1 MKFSKLS
8 GAEKAAILLLCLGEE
23 ASAKVFEELT
33 DAEVRLISRHMMSI
47 EHVPTE
53 MALEAMSKFKKT
65 QQQYAGIFVEG
76 NQFVKKAISASSNKE
91 RAEMLMEQVVS
102 GNESRPL
109 ETIAMMHPKMVAS
122 LLGSEH
128 PQTVALIL
136 STQKSE
142 FSGKVLSFLSD
153 ELKFDV
159 IYRIAKIENV
169 SPEVIAQ
176 IEDALQREIGFVVN
190 KEQQQVGGVDKVV
203 EIFHRMDKG
212 ADRNILDRIEETD
225 PEVAEAIRKKMFT
238 FEDLEGLDNR
248 SLQMIMREVN
258 NDTLTLALKTATD
271 KVKAKIFGNIS
282 NRAAEMIQED
292 LEAMGPVRL
301 SEVESRQQDIV
312 KIALKLEEEGQL
324 IIPGRGGEDALV

>member
-1 MKFSKLS
+1 
-8 GAEKAAILLLCLGEE
+8 
-23 ASAKVFEELT
+23 
-33 DAEVRLISRHMMSI
+33 
-47 EHVPTE
+47 
-53 MALEAMSKFKKT
+53 
-65 QQQYAGIFVEG
+65 
-76 NQFVKKAISASSNKE
+76 
-91 RAEMLMEQVVS
+91 
-102 GNESRPL
+102 
-109 ETIAMMHPKMVAS
+109 
-122 LLGSEH
+122 
-128 PQTVALIL
+128 
-136 STQKSE
+136 
-142 FSGKVLSFLSD
+142 
-153 ELKFDV
+153 
-159 IYRIAKIENV
+159 
-169 SPEVIAQ
+169 
-176 IEDALQREIGFVVN
+176 
-190 KEQQQVGGVDKVV
+190 V